1 MPLETYNLL
10 LAVAGGIFFVAA
22 LLALGRMLA
31 GPNSMDRLV
40 SLDSSIA
47 MSKGMLAV
55 YIAWS
60 MDTSVVYA
68 MVVIALLGFI
78 LVCGTLMVA
87 WFTRGLLAL
96 DTMDFWFGNLSLYLT
111 TGLYLYLFC
120 AVWGSNKGLAELRR
134 GSVLQ
139 LPRPI
144 VFIITIVTPAILIT
158 IF

>member
-1 MPLETYNLL
+1 MSLDTYNLL

-40 SLDSSIA
+40 SMDSVIA
-47 MSKGMLAV
+47 MSQGMLAV

-78 LVCGTLMVA
+78 ASLAVA
-87 WFTRGLLAL
+87 RFRVPDKRPSPPPRVSTRESLA
-96 DTMDFWFGNLSLYLT
+96 
-111 TGLYLYLFC
+111 
-120 AVWGSNKGLAELRR
+120 AQREAERDQARAEDLK
-134 GSVLQ
+134 
-139 LPRPI
+139 PI
-144 VFIITIVTPAILIT
+144 DEKEDHF
-158 IF
+158 